1 MMEGCR
7 AAKSRTALRSAP
19 LVSAG
24 GAASSAAQCHD
35 RASLG
40 LRSGKRTLNR
50 RRRPARL
57 VGGDDGLLV
66 LKVDVAAALREEL
79 DADLRRLQRRPH
91 PGLAH
96 GRERD
101 GAHDREAHAGEHG
114 VVSGAAALAAGFQ
127 RHRVHRLGL
136 LRLEGAQR
144 VRVRHASVAGDR
156 DERRRRR
163 DHGGLLLLAIVRHRH
178 LLHGGVLGH
187 HLLTLLAHELLQAQ
201 LLHGLALLA
210 LQLLLAREERL
221 HALALCEL
229 LLVALLL
236 GVPLRLLLLHLLEG
250 ALAAAGRRLSHALL
264 VLSRLALRELC
275 LLARSLLGRAQ
286 LLELRLLLRDLRQA
300 LLLRDLRQALLLRD
314 LRRALLLLL
323 GNRASL
329 GIALL
334 RELGHELLLL
344 ALHLALLLELAEEL
358 LLLGLDLLRVRRR
371 SRLHGSLH
379 LRRELHALHHR
390 LRVLVLCRQ

>member
-50 RRRPARL
+50 RRRPGRL

-66 LKVDVAAALREEL
+66 LEVDVAAALREEL

-114 VVSGAAALAAGFQ
+114 VVSGAAALATGFQ

-144 VRVRHASVAGDR
+144 VRVCHASVAGDR

-163 DHGGLLLLAIVRHRH
+163 DHGGLDLLAIVRHRH

-201 LLHGLALLA
+201 LLHGLTLLA

-236 GVPLRLLLLHLLEG
+236 GV
-250 ALAAAGRRLSHALL
+250 A
-264 VLSRLALRELC
+264 LC

-286 LLELRLLLRDLRQA
+286 LLQLRLLLRDLRQA
-300 LLLRDLRQALLLRD
+300 LLLRDLRQALLLRE

-323 GNRASL
+323 GNRTSL
-329 GIALL
+329 GLALL

-358 LLLGLDLLRVRRR
+358 L
-371 SRLHGSLH
+371 
-379 LRRELHALHHR
+379 
-390 LRVLVLCRQ
+390 